1 MPEVQRLLW
10 LMLSA
15 SALVWAGALLDF
27 GGAHDPKRAG
37 SGGPASAAPAVPQQ
51 PLTGARDGNVRAQA
65 RAEVESGQPSTIP
78 SPPGSTTPPGARPR
92 PGQGGIHVIGKAAS
106 GTAVARTA
114 PTGVVPDEQA
124 AEGEMPR
131 GELGEGVLSPEY
143 AAIEQDYVQEVR
155 DGPWAMAEEKNLRA
169 LLSMSEV
176 AKDVALVS
184 CQDSVCRLVLQTDNR
199 DAFQQ
204 LVQVKGLSDTTG
216 ITASTPYSLRGG
228 QLSVYFK
235 RR

>member
-27 GGAHDPKRAG
+27 GGAHDPERA
-37 SGGPASAAPAVPQQ
+37 SPRAASPDAPDAPPQ
-51 PLTGARDGNVRAQA
+51 TVTAGRDGNARAQA
-65 RAEVESGQPSTIP
+65 RVGVVPGQPPASS
-78 SPPGSTTPPGARPR
+78 SPPGATTPPGASPR
-92 PGQGGIHVIGKAAS
+92 PGQGGVYVIGKAAS
-106 GTAVARTA
+106 GTTVATTA
-114 PTGVVPDEQA
+114 PAGAVPGEQA
-124 AEGEMPR
+124 AQGEMPP
-131 GELGEGVLSPEY
+131 GELGEGLLSPEY
-143 AAIEQDYVQEVR
+143 AAIEQDYVHEVR

-169 LLSMSEV
+169 LLSTSEV
-176 AKDVALVS
+176 ANEVVLVS
-184 CQDSVCRLVLQTDNR
+184 CQDSVCRLVLQTDNS

-204 LVQVKGLSDTTG
+204 LVRVKGLSELTG
-216 ITASTPYSLRGG
+216 ITASTPYSLRSG